1 MLGRNMRFSTVML
14 MVLTPIGV
22 AIGLHEAWRLAG
34 GLVVL
39 MAVQVLVM
47 SLVAV
52 SVVRTIKRE
61 GAKKETEK
69 TSP

>member
-1 MLGRNMRFSTVML
+1 MTRRVNMRFSNVLL

-39 MAVQVLVM
+39 MAAQMIALTIIAIA
-47 SLVAV
+47 L
-52 SVVRTIKRE
+52 VRTVRRE
-61 GAKKETEK
+61 RDAARDKEQT
-69 TSP
+69 